1 VRQSSVMSNS
11 PAHGHAAV
19 EPGRAI
25 VVPHSAR
32 VDRGHENNSAHD
44 ARVQCMIVLAP
55 VGDPEQQR
63 IRVRLPNWLRLTLQY
78 SGSNHGFGDQL
89 PAQVDVPVQFEA
101 GTRRIVG
108 MDVDAT
114 AVELGRFQEIARHWW
129 LETEAPL
136 ATARH
141 VVAAP
146 RAGLRGAKSL
156 LSTWRTAA
164 RDLKDDL
171 SGANDGKPL
180 KPSLSPKEVEQARK
194 SAVQQG
200 HYYARN
206 PQAREKARA
215 SALSVAPEWAA
226 GLKGGVRHPV
236 DVEAWVMMQEVSGI
250 LSPEEAAEFRRDA
263 GLA

>member
-1 VRQSSVMSNS
+1 MSKS
-11 PAHGHAAV
+11 PADGHAAV
-19 EPGRAI
+19 QPGRAI

-32 VDRGHENNSAHD
+32 VDRGNENNSAHD

-101 GTRRIVG
+101 GTTRIVG

-114 AVELGRFQEIARHWW
+114 AVELERFQEIARQWW

-136 ATARH
+136 ANVRH

-206 PQAREKARA
+206 PEAREKARA